1 MKRPL
6 AGRFRWYFVCFLFLA
21 VAAIFTI
28 EIYRVAVDRRPEV
41 LNAPTLGIS
50 LSALVLSAAIWAVH
64 RDAIGRTKRDS
75 QIRLQAAVLEAAAN
89 AIVITDTEGRI
100 QWVNPAF
107 TRLTGYTAGEAAG
120 QNPRL
125 LKSGK
130 HDTEFYS
137 SLWRTISS
145 GEVWHGEV
153 VNRRK
158 DGTSYTEEMTITP
171 VRSRKGD
178 VTHFIAIK
186 QDVSVRKQAEE
197 SLRQAEEKYREI
209 FENAVLGIF
218 QTTPDGRYLSIN
230 QELARMF
237 GNASAE
243 ERMTEITDI
252 GRQTYVDPT
261 RRREFKHLILEQD
274 VVRDFEYEVY
284 RKDGSRMWLRE
295 NVRVVRDAQ
304 GNALYYEGTAED
316 ITRRKTLEQQLLQAQ
331 KMEAVGRLAGG
342 VAHDFNNMLTVIIG
356 YCELL
361 DGLSEDSHPLRK
373 GLAEIKKA
381 AGQAASLTRHLLAF
395 SRKQVLQP
403 RVLDLNTTVTDL
415 SKMLRRL
422 IGDDVELLLEV
433 SADLGQVKADPGQIE
448 QIIMNL
454 AVNARDA
461 MPKGGT
467 MVIETANLDLDEV
480 SAAKHP
486 PASAGSYVSLTVR
499 DTGCGMDAETM
510 SRVFEPFYTTKE
522 LGRGTGLGLSIV
534 YGIVKQSGGYVWVDS
549 TPGKGTSFSIWLP
562 RSFETREVTP
572 PKGPVEPVHRRSS
585 ETILLVEDEAAVLG
599 MVRRILEAEGYRVL
613 ATHNG
618 QEAVR
623 IGEQHNGPIH
633 LLLTDVV
640 LKGGMGGPEVAV
652 RLRALRPEA
661 RHLYMS
667 GYSENLVAWFGEC
680 DWKTGLLEKPFDA
693 LTLLRR
699 VRESLDGEPTILS
712 STPRAAQAGGLKT

>member
-1 MKRPL
+1 MTRPL
-6 AGRFRWYFVCFLFLA
+6 AGRLRWYFVSLLFLA
-21 VAAIFTI
+21 VAAIFTV
-28 EIYRVAVDRRPEV
+28 EIYRVAADRPPEV

-107 TRLTGYTAGEAAG
+107 TRLTGYTAGEVTG

-130 HDTEFYS
+130 HDTEFYRN
-137 SLWRTISS
+137 LWRTISS

-218 QTTPDGRYLSIN
+218 QTTPDGHYLSMN
-230 QELARMF
+230 QQLARMY

-261 RRREFKHLILEQD
+261 RREEFKRLILEQG

-295 NVRVVRDAQ
+295 NVRAVRNAQ
-304 GNALYYEGTAED
+304 GNVLYYEGTAED
-316 ITRRKTLEQQLLQAQ
+316 ITRRKILEQQLLQAQ

-342 VAHDFNNMLTVIIG
+342 VAHDFNNILTVILG

-361 DGLSEDSHPLRK
+361 DDLSKDIDPLRK

-381 AGQAASLTRHLLAF
+381 AGQAASLTRQLLAF

-403 RVLDLNTTVTDL
+403 RVLDLNVTVRDL

-422 IGDDVELLLEV
+422 IGDDVELLLETPD
-433 SADLGQVKADPGQIE
+433 DLGKVKADPGQIE

-461 MPKGGT
+461 MPHGGT
-467 MVIETANLDLDEV
+467 LVIQTANLDLDE
-480 SAAKHP
+480 AAAAQHP
-486 PASAGSYVSLTVR
+486 PASAGSYVSLTVH
-499 DTGCGMDAETM
+499 DTGHGMDVQTM
-510 SRVFEPFYTTKE
+510 SRVFEPFFTTKE
-522 LGRGTGLGLSIV
+522 LGRGTGLGLAIV
-534 YGIVKQSGGYVWVDS
+534 YGIVKQSGGYVWVNS
-549 TPGKGTSFSIWLP
+549 KPAKGTSFSIWLP
-562 RSFETREVTP
+562 RNFEKQDITLPEKPTATARH
-572 PKGPVEPVHRRSS
+572 KNW
-585 ETILLVEDEAAVLG
+585 ETVLLVEDESAVLDL
-599 MVRRILEAEGYRVL
+599 VRRILETEGYSVL
-613 ATHNG
+613 AADNG
-618 QEAVR
+618 QEAVQ
-623 IGEQHNGPIH
+623 IVEQHNGPIH
-633 LLLTDVV
+633 LLVTDVV
-640 LKGGMGGPEVAV
+640 LKGGMGGGPVVAA
-652 RLRALRPEA
+652 RLESLRPETKL
-661 RHLYMS
+661 LYMS
-667 GYSENLVAWFGEC
+667 GYSESLVVWFG
-680 DWKTGLLEKPFDA
+680 DMGKSLLEKPFDA
-693 LTLLRR
+693 RTLLRR
-699 VRESLDGEPTILS
+699 VRESLDGQPTVLGS
-712 STPRAAQAGGLKT
+712 AANAAQAGGLKT